1 METMVLGDTVT
12 SSVSGFS
19 THLFSLVTDS
29 GQHQFVISTEND
41 VTSDVTIT
49 TTTEKPYEEFTEVKA
64 AILIDRIYIPLVV
77 AVGVL
82 GNVLCFVTLVFS
94 SLRATSTCVYM
105 AAIAV
110 LDCVILV
117 LDFCVLIRGYMGHTQ
132 FYMQNDWTCGFHN
145 FLFYFAIHFDVLLL
159 IAMTIDRFIVVR
171 FPLKAPSICTPS
183 SAVKAIILVGLFTFG
198 LNFQIFFTRRLGAT
212 GSPEDPLK
220 CWYPDPD
227 VDFFMTKIY
236 TWIDASIYSFIPC
249 LSLLVL
255 NVLIIRQLRV
265 SMKFSRQFTERSGK
279 SSALKGVPSLR
290 VEVEG
295 DTVNSGVYTSHTDV
309 SCSEVSMGSCDTME
323 DNLDSPSP
331 RPISAISG
339 KKSNGSSSHSRTSST
354 KKAITNTNITV
365 MLLMVSFTFLLL
377 TSPVVIVLL
386 YKRYYWLPDTNA
398 ERARA
403 RLTHAFVDNLMY
415 TNHAVNFVLYCVSG
429 RRFRE
434 ELKRLLSGACC
445 RR

>member
-1 METMVLGDTVT
+1 METMLPGDTVT
-12 SSVSGFS
+12 SSVFGFS

-29 GQHQFVISTEND
+29 GQHHSVISTEND
-41 VTSDVTIT
+41 VTSDVT

-77 AVGVL
+77 AVGVV

-117 LDFCVLIRGYMGHTQ
+117 LDLCVLIRGYLGHTQ
-132 FYMQNDWTCGFHN
+132 FYMHNDWTCGFHN

-159 IAMTIDRFIVVR
+159 LAMTVDRFIVVR
-171 FPLKAPSICTPS
+171 FPLKAQSICTPS
-183 SAVKAIILVGLFTFG
+183 SAVKAITIVGLFTFG
-198 LNFQIFFTRRLGAT
+198 LNFQIFFTKRLGAT
-212 GSPEDPLK
+212 RSPEDPLK

-227 VDFFMTKIY
+227 VDFFMKKIY

-249 LSLLVL
+249 LSLLLL

-265 SMKFSRQFTERSGK
+265 SIKFSRQFT
-279 SSALKGVPSLR
+279 
-290 VEVEG
+290 
-295 DTVNSGVYTSHTDV
+295 D
-309 SCSEVSMGSCDTME
+309 SCS
-323 DNLDSPSP
+323 
-331 RPISAISG
+331 
-339 KKSNGSSSHSRTSST
+339 SST
-354 KKAITNTNITV
+354 KKVVTNTNITV

-377 TSPVVIVLL
+377 TSPVAIVLL
-386 YKRYYWLPDTNA
+386 VKRYYWLPDTNA

-434 ELKRLLSGACC
+434 ELKRLLCAVSC